1 MTHVTQDTQEMAT
14 IVFKQGQ
21 GNQWQTPGVQFES
34 QSKSMKT
41 INNLEKRKTEINK
54 GEPKKVKN
62 SNKGEKREKRG
73 RNMEK

>member
-1 MTHVTQDTQEMAT
+1 MAT

-21 GNQWQTPGVQFES
+21 GNQCRTPGVKPKS
-34 QSKSMKT
+34 QSKSLKI